1 MDIERRC
8 MKVEL
13 RADTKAGVPII
24 RGMAAMFN
32 SMSEDLGGFREQ
44 IAPGAFKRA
53 VESSDIRA
61 LFNHDANMVL
71 GRTTSGT
78 LRVMETDAGL
88 EFEVDMPDT
97 TYARDLMTSMKRGD
111 INQCSFGFSIGE
123 GGDTWEKDS
132 AGNYM
137 RTIRSVERLYDVS
150 PVTYPAYPETK
161 CATRSLEKLKETELN
176 LTDVLAMEHRKLK
189 LQFEEEV
196 SKLQTL

>member
-1 MDIERRC
+1 